1 MFLRPLKIMSSFTKD
16 SYLLHYDSILFLSLS
31 FYMFVVSKWSPS
43 TSSASYAF
51 SKSQLYLH
59 IQNDSIFR
67 GTKFGGVCCRFA
79 SFFWLY
85 HLLHASLILW
95 EVLFTTLSSILHFFL
110 HLLLP
115 RSIGYSCFFPIS
127 SYLVSFLYFLEGANE
142 SCYLL
147 AIQSQTMKLELPLTY
162 EIWTPEVIAC
172 DDFLICLIWALPFLF
187 HCILAYIFFLSSACD
202 KKSMPVPPGY
212 DRMFIRLWGTGHD
225 LLVISC
231 NFSV

>member
-1 MFLRPLKIMSSFTKD
+1 VWLQVRCSGVFCIPVFLV
-16 SYLLHYDSILFLSLS
+16 LFLQ
-31 FYMFVVSKWSPS
+31 
-43 TSSASYAF
+43 F
-51 SKSQLYLH
+51 SDH
-59 IQNDSIFR
+59 
-67 GTKFGGVCCRFA
+67 
-79 SFFWLY
+79 
-85 HLLHASLILW
+85 
-95 EVLFTTLSSILHFFL
+95 
-110 HLLLP
+110 LLP
-115 RSIGYSCFFPIS
+115 RRHKALQNLETAPLQIDFEHILFSLQTIDVAIIRCNLTLARVCSQTFIQSCLS
-127 SYLVSFLYFLEGANE
+127 SYLFSFMYFLEGANE

-147 AIQSQTMKLELPLTY
+147 PIQSQTMKLELPLTY

>member
-1 MFLRPLKIMSSFTKD
+1 
-16 SYLLHYDSILFLSLS
+16 
-31 FYMFVVSKWSPS
+31 MFVVSKWSPS
-43 TSSASYAF
+43 TGSASYAF

-79 SFFWLY
+79 SLFFGYIICCMQALVFEKSRLQPY
-85 HLLHASLILW
+85 LA
-95 EVLFTTLSSILHFFL
+95 FCTFFL

-115 RSIGYSCFFPIS
+115 RSIGYSCFFPMS
-127 SYLVSFLYFLEGANE
+127 SYLFSFMYFLEGANE

>member
-1 MFLRPLKIMSSFTKD
+1 MKRVWPLKEHVGLQRNVTANC
-16 SYLLHYDSILFLSLS
+16 YY
-31 FYMFVVSKWSPS
+31 
-43 TSSASYAF
+43 
-51 SKSQLYLH
+51 
-59 IQNDSIFR
+59 
-67 GTKFGGVCCRFA
+67 
-79 SFFWLY
+79 
-85 HLLHASLILW
+85 
-95 EVLFTTLSSILHFFL
+95 LSSILHCIFCISFYL
-110 HLLLP
+110 GQLVIP
-115 RSIGYSCFFPIS
+115 FFPMS
-127 SYLVSFLYFLEGANE
+127 SYLFSFMYFLEGVNE

-202 KKSMPVPPGY
+202 KKSMTVPPGY